1 MARPKGIKFNLK
13 GMQELRNLPEVRAF
27 VGELAHQ
34 VAEEAS
40 NAGAGLHVFDEG
52 AADDDDSGYQVTD
65 LVLQGNRSGFSVMA
79 VGAAHQEN
87 REKST
92 LLTGVSRVAS
102 G

>member
-79 VGAAHQEN
+79 VGAATRRTVKN
-87 REKST
+87 PPSSK
-92 LLTGVSRVAS
+92 G
-102 G
+102 